1 MFRLLKQPYPFS
13 GSWQHKLLVCF
24 CIGMFIFLF
33 LFTFRP
39 FGLDSEPMPGLLY
52 ATLIYGA
59 ITFIISSA
67 LQILVPYAFA
77 GFFEESRWTVA
88 KEVGYFA
95 LSVFLI
101 ALANIYATHVMYN
114 RNFSLAFFKTMFVI
128 TTLVAVFPF
137 AGLVLFKQIRLL
149 NKYKA
154 EALALQQKIEIPEAN
169 AGKQFP
175 AETITIHA
183 ENEKESLTLSPSNI
197 LYISAADNYIKV
209 YFQQNEEIKS
219 QMLRGT
225 LKKLEQVLADH
236 PHLYRCH
243 RTYIVN
249 LHKVKNIS
257 GNAQGYKL
265 ELDGVEEII
274 PVSRSLNKEIANRL
288 GKVSV

>member
-24 CIGMFIFLF
+24 CIGLFIFLF

-39 FGLDSEPMPGLLY
+39 FGLDDEPMPRILY

-59 ITFIISSA
+59 ITFVISSA

-95 LSVFLI
+95 LSVFFV
-101 ALANIYATHVMYN
+101 ALANIYATHIMYN
-114 RNFSLAFFKTMFVI
+114 RNFSMAFFKSMFLI

-137 AGLVLFKQIRLL
+137 TGLVLFKQIRLL
-149 NKYKA
+149 KKYKA
-154 EALALQQKIEIPEAN
+154 EASALQQKIEVPDLIPA
-169 AGKQFP
+169 KQVV
-175 AETITIHA
+175 AETISIQA
-183 ENEKESLTLSPSNI
+183 ENEKETLTLSPNDL
-197 LYISAADNYIKV
+197 LYISAADNYIRV
-209 YFQQNEEIKS
+209 YFQQNQEIKS

-225 LKKLEQVLADH
+225 LKKLEEVLAPH
-236 PHLYRCH
+236 PQLYRCH

-249 LHKVKNIS
+249 LQKVKNIS

-265 ELDGVEEII
+265 ELEGVEEII
-274 PVSRSLNKEIANRL
+274 PVSRSLNKEIATRL
-288 GKVSV
+288 GK

>member
-1 MFRLLKQPYPFS
+1 MFRLLKQPYPF
-13 GSWQHKLLVCF
+13 GGAWQTKLLVCF
-24 CIGMFIFLF
+24 CIGTFIFLF
-33 LFTFRP
+33 LFAFRP
-39 FGLDSEPMPGLLY
+39 FGLDDEPMPGILY

-88 KEVGYFA
+88 KEVAYFA
-95 LSVFLI
+95 FSVFLI
-101 ALANIYATHVMYN
+101 ALANIYATHLLYN
-114 RNFSLAFFKTMFVI
+114 RNFSASFFKSMFLI

-137 AGLVLFKQIRLL
+137 TGLVLYKQMRLL

-154 EALALQQKIEIPEAN
+154 GALELQQKIEEPEPITV
-169 AGKQFP
+169 QP
-175 AETITIHA
+175 AFQTTITIQA
-183 ENEKESLTLSPSNI
+183 ENEKEFLVLSPDDL
-197 LYISAADNYIKV
+197 LYISAADNYIRV
-209 YFQQNEEIKS
+209 YFLQNKETKS

-225 LKKLEQVLADH
+225 LKKLEEIFAPYSQ
-236 PHLYRCH
+236 LYRCH

-265 ELDGVEEII
+265 ELEGAADII
-274 PVSRSLNKEIANRL
+274 PVSRSLNKEISTRL
-288 GKVSV
+288 GK

>member
-24 CIGMFIFLF
+24 CIGLFIFLF

-39 FGLDSEPMPGLLY
+39 FGLDDEPMPRILY

-59 ITFIISSA
+59 ITFVISSA

-95 LSVFLI
+95 LSVFFV
-101 ALANIYATHVMYN
+101 ALANIYATHIMYN
-114 RNFSLAFFKTMFVI
+114 RNFSMAFFKSMFLI

-137 AGLVLFKQIRLL
+137 TGLVLFKQIRLL
-149 NKYKA
+149 KKYKA
-154 EALALQQKIEIPEAN
+154 EASALQQKIEVPELIPSS
-169 AGKQFP
+169 QVV
-175 AETITIHA
+175 AETISIQA
-183 ENEKESLTLSPSNI
+183 ENEKESLTLSPHDL
-197 LYISAADNYIKV
+197 LYISAADNYIRV
-209 YFQQNEEIKS
+209 YFQQNQEIKS

-225 LKKLEQVLADH
+225 LKKLEEILALH
-236 PHLYRCH
+236 TQLYRCH

-249 LHKVKNIS
+249 LHKVKSIS

-265 ELDGVEEII
+265 ELEGIEEII
-274 PVSRSLNKEIANRL
+274 PVSRSLNKEIATRL
-288 GKVSV
+288 ER